1 MGTYRKEWDCCGSAT
16 ETEAWEPDTCPFC
29 TPVEQAQRAAAAN
42 AGFQAG
48 REPYRALLAAL
59 DAHLDANDYG
69 GLEVGKH
76 HSSDVTRAIEAAR
89 AALSAPPV
97 AWMNPDESFVVD
109 AFIWSRDPQ
118 NPRYRVPVYDDRA
131 LSANAGTPAEQ
142 PAPATAAPSQVK
154 TWQERMTED
163 RYRQPISAYCRAAL
177 ADLTSPLD
185 ELQVMDCW
193 RLSGQNWR
201 KFASD
206 IARRAIHANRAA
218 LARAESRAVPDIGAW
233 ISVDERKPDES
244 LIRFLVTGRAVN
256 GGPLG
261 VHMAVLDSGRMYF
274 EAGMHAGGCNP
285 CIDDVV
291 THWMP
296 PPLAPNSVDFAAQG
310 TQAERA
316 QPAGE
321 TMDHDQLGKLG
332 RHYENTK

>member
-1 MGTYRKEWDCCGSAT
+1 MSDNLK
-16 ETEAWEPDTCPFC
+16 PCPFC
-29 TPVEQAQRAAAAN
+29 GGPAKSESAEVCGENVAFVECPACKIGTP
-42 AGFQAG
+42 
-48 REPYRALLAAL
+48 
-59 DAHLDANDYG
+59 
-69 GLEVGKH
+69 
-76 HSSDVTRAIEAAR
+76 I
-89 AALSAPPV
+89 
-97 AWMNPDESFVVD
+97 VD
-109 AFIWSRDPQ
+109 A
-118 NPRYRVPVYDDRA
+118 VE
-131 LSANAGTPAEQ
+131 PAAEAWNRRTQADQ

-154 TWQERMTED
+154 TWQERMDEHD
-163 RYRQPISAYCRAAL
+163 ARYGRSTGMTAISFAKDEI
-177 ADLTSPLD
+177 ADL
-185 ELQVMDCW
+185 
-193 RLSGQNWR
+193 
-201 KFASD
+201 
-206 IARRAIHANRAA
+206 RAA
-218 LARAESRAVPDIGAW
+218 LARAESRAAPDIGAW
-233 ISVDERKPDES
+233 SSVGERKPDES

-332 RHYENTK
+332 RQFENTK